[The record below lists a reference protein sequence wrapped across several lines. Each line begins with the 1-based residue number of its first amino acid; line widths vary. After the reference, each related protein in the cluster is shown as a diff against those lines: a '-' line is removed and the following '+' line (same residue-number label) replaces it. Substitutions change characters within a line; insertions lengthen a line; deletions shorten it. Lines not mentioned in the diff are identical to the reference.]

1 MVHLLG
7 RGRRHGNRTH
17 GSTWS
22 SRRRWLS
29 IEHWEHI
36 FNESTQS
43 PNTVA
48 PSTETAGT
56 TTNTVAPSTQRLP
69 IELVVLTWATPNAA
83 IARGVLRL
91 LFVCHW

>member
-1 MVHLLG
+1 MVHLLE

-22 SRRRWLS
+22 SRRRWLL

-43 PNTVA
+43 P
-48 PSTETAGT
+48 
-56 TTNTVAPSTQRLP
+56 NTVAPSTQRLP